1 MTSQLRS
8 SGGGVFATLLG
19 CLVAGAV
26 IEVLRNWADWQ
37 LGFSA
42 PIWEV
47 IVGWIGSSALSA
59 VAASGLIL
67 GGLGF
72 YSVHVRTNR
81 AHSYEAKERLIEV
94 KQTVALS
101 LIGAGMLAAFGG
113 LVLWLSGNLGPEF
126 RPYAGLARL
135 TTFFG
140 LALAVGAYFYANKEH
155 DR

>member
-1 MTSQLRS
+1 MTSQQRS
-8 SGGGVFATLLG
+8 SGSAVFATLLV
-19 CLVAGAV
+19 CLVVGAA

-42 PIWEV
+42 PAWEV
-47 IVGWIGSSALSA
+47 VVGWIGSSALSA

-81 AHSYEAKERLIEV
+81 VHSFDAKERLIEV
-94 KQTVALS
+94 KKTTALS
-101 LIGAGMLAAFGG
+101 LIGAGMLAFFGG
-113 LVLWLSGNLGPEF
+113 LVVWLSGNLGPEF